1 MPNTI
6 KQPLFVILGKKK
18 LEDVHFQSCF
28 LLLSYRMEE
37 VMGQPVE
44 LEVPSWK
51 LTMFVRRMPELTFVR
66 RVTTSEPFQLTK
78 SSSKFYVRSIF
89 WMTDPFLFYYV
100 RYVRILH
107 TDLGSRIGDFD
118 CGYSVIFLPLYFT

>member
-6 KQPLFVILGKKK
+6 KEPFFVILEKKP
-18 LEDVHFQSCF
+18 EDVHFQSCF

-37 VMGQPVE
+37 VMGQPEE

-78 SSSKFYVRSIF
+78 LSSKFYVRSIF
-89 WMTDPFLFYYV
+89 WVTDPFFYYV
-100 RYVRILH
+100 R
-107 TDLGSRIGDFD
+107 
-118 CGYSVIFLPLYFT
+118 